1 MTCEEATVMRAA
13 MMRIRKVTTL
23 NEALETAM
31 FLSRIMSFF
40 LFVFFSSVS
49 LSSLSL
55 ILSNLREKER
65 REKAK

>member
-1 MTCEEATVMRAA
+1 MRAA
-13 MMRIRKVTTL
+13 MMRIRKVATL
-23 NEALETAM
+23 TEALETAM
-31 FLSRIMSFF
+31 FLLGCMSFF
-40 LFVFFSSVS
+40 FIVFFS